1 MVTEI
6 PRSTLLGLP
15 RIFFAGGLWR
25 HFINMPM
32 DHTMRCMGPS
42 DWSRQVVNNIKAGEY
57 CNEMNRVGR
66 DNLQP

>member
-1 MVTEI
+1 MIREV

-15 RIFFAGGLWR
+15 RIFFAGGIWR
-25 HFINMPM
+25 HVNNFP
-32 DHTMRCMGPS
+32 TAGPYMLGYLTQRERI
-42 DWSRQVVNNIKAGEY
+42 DLNIKAGKY